1 MRMSV
6 ITTAVFALLVLWYAL
21 AGRAWLKQKPWTQ
34 GFFAAIEPI
43 EIRLYKKSETIL
55 WARLKMLVGV
65 ALTVLT
71 YLGTIDLTPLM
82 PFVPEEHRAT
92 LQALFNLLP
101 MIITLV
107 GMADEKL
114 RNTSTRPI
122 ELVAL
127 PDNVVALNPVV
138 AQAVAAAD
146 ATKAEAVAVVAEAKA
161 A

>member
-1 MRMSV
+1 MHML
-6 ITTAVFALLVLWYAL
+6 IIAAAVFALIVLWYAL
-21 AGRAWLKQKPWTQ
+21 VGRAWLKQKPWAQ

-82 PFVPEEHRAT
+82 PFVPEDHRAT

-101 MIITLV
+101 MVITLV

-127 PDNVVALNPVV
+127 PDKVVADNPFV
-138 AQAVAAAD
+138 
-146 ATKAEAVAVVAEAKA
+146 AEAVAVVAEAKA